1 MGDFQVEDKRFYTKE
16 ENDDFASGLELM
28 GAKEIITSYYDRL
41 LRSWCRY
48 QGNITFMEKE
58 KRS

>member
-28 GAKEIITSYYDRL
+28 GAKEIIKSCWNPAMRQ
-41 LRSWCRY
+41 WNRY
-48 QGNITFMEKE
+48 HNNN
-58 KRS
+58 